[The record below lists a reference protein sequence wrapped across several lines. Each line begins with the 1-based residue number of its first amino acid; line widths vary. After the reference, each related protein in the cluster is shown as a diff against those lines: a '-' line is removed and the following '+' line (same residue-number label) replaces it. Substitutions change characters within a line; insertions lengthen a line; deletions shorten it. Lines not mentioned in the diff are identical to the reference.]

1 MEIIPHT
8 EELINLI
15 DFKLLFLIVA
25 MSRWSKRYL
34 KNIFSKIL
42 LSHKILFL
50 STLIS
55 VVYFFVGR
63 HMGFITNESFFIL
76 LITYFTAT
84 SFYELIFY
92 PIENM
97 IKKKIGGE
105 NDEIKEE
112 E

>member
-1 MEIIPHT
+1 MLPQAQDV
-8 EELINLI
+8 LNLI
-15 DFKLLFLIVA
+15 DFRLLFLIVA

-34 KNIFSKIL
+34 KNLFPKIL

-50 STLIS
+50 STVIS

-63 HMGFITNESFFIL
+63 KMGFVSNESFFVL

-84 SFYELIFY
+84 SFYEIIY
-92 PIENM
+92 SPIENM
-97 IKKKIGGE
+97 IRKKFGDA
-105 NDEIKEE
+105 NNEIKEE